1 MSRRRKFG
9 SRCLQLFLHATF
21 ATVVTAQ
28 ALAAPVEEA
37 SEPDDSLETVSEP
50 PGYRAAVEEAVREFA
65 ARNYEESRSMFNRAH
80 VVFPNARTYR
90 GLGLTEFEL
99 RNYGECIKHFEAALH
114 STVRPLTEDLRA
126 DTERMLARAYNFV
139 ARVVVDTEPDVSS
152 VVLDGLPVEL
162 PVGQALL
169 LRVGEHTLEIQA
181 VGFVP
186 ATRELNVKGGEDETV
201 TIILERR
208 DLLER
213 RDVERKDLERRDAP
227 ALKPRERVWYKSP
240 WLWTAV
246 GVAAVGAA
254 AATGVALS
262 RDPDA
267 VYGGT
272 SKTVGTAP

>member
-1 MSRRRKFG
+1 MRRRRKLG
-9 SRCLQLFLHATF
+9 SRCLQLLVHAVL

-28 ALAAPVEEA
+28 ALAAPADEA
-37 SEPDDSLETVSEP
+37 SEPA
-50 PGYRAAVEEAVREFA
+50 GYRETVEEAVREFA

-80 VVFPNARTYR
+80 FVFPNARTHR

-139 ARVVVDTEPDVSS
+139 ARVVVDTEPDVSN

-169 LRVGEHTLEIQA
+169 LRVGEHTLVIRA
-181 VGFVP
+181 AGFVP
-186 ATRELNVKGGEDETV
+186 ETRQLNVKGGEDKTV

-208 DLLER
+208 NVLER
-213 RDVERKDLERRDAP
+213 RDLERKDLERRDAP
-227 ALKPRERVWYKSP
+227 ASKPQERAWYKNA

-246 GVAAVGAA
+246 GVAAAGAA
-254 AATGVALS
+254 AAAGVMLS
-262 RDPDA
+262 RDDGKRA
-267 VYGGT
+267 DVYGGT
-272 SKTVGTAP
+272 LNAVGTGP